1 MSIVTI
7 QELGK
12 TSNGNP
18 KAKVNGEW
26 CFLSKEIGPLPP
38 INTKLEIR
46 EGSFTFPDG
55 KPAKTIEAWRY
66 PEGNGQPP
74 AQQNASA
81 PAAPPAYIEEASLRF
96 ISNVVGSAIAAG
108 TIKQPGQVSAW
119 FEAAKAALAG
129 EAAPAPYDDQMP
141 PQGNRWGNEQ

>member
-26 CFLSKEIGPLPP
+26 YFLSKEIGPLPP
-38 INTKLEIR
+38 VNTKLEIR

-55 KPAKTIEAWRY
+55 KPAKTIEAWR
-66 PEGNGQPP
+66 PASNGNGHVP
-74 AQQNASA
+74 QQNA
-81 PAAPPAYIEEASLRF
+81 PASSPPGYIEEASLRF
-96 ISNVVGSAIAAG
+96 ISNVVGSAITAG
-108 TIKQPGQVSAW
+108 AIKSPGQVLSW
-119 FEAAKAALAG
+119 FQAAKSALLDK
-129 EAAPAPYDDQMP
+129 AAPAPFNDNLPADD
-141 PQGNRWGNEQ
+141 RWGAPQ

>member
-26 CFLSKEIGPLPP
+26 YFLSKEIGPLPP

-55 KPAKTIEAWRY
+55 KPAKTIEAWR
-66 PEGNGQPP
+66 PAQNGGGP
-74 AQQNASA
+74 APQQQNATA
-81 PAAPPAYIEEASLRF
+81 PAAPPAYIEEASLRY
-96 ISNVVGSAIAAG
+96 ISNCIGSAIAAK
-108 TIKQPGQVSAW
+108 TITAPGQIDAW
-119 FEAAKAALAG
+119 FKAAKASLEG
-129 EAAPAPYDDQMP
+129 KPAPAPFADNMPADD
-141 PQGNRWGNEQ
+141 RWGDPQ